1 MKIRLPEK
9 KFFTVAE
16 LAARWEVS
24 PSDVEHQL
32 DTGELPRA
40 DKLAALAGKRTTVF
54 VAAKENPF
62 AKFPEDFIPGDVSG
76 FIDWESGTRVFIG
89 FHDKGTLTHSIFAY
103 DPNLKFEETTDR
115 NIYRELEEGFPQAL
129 ETVVLIEDVLAFESK
144 YAEQER
150 TVSTSG
156 EATGNIHKS
165 DMLQYLNQAAHRFW
179 ADKDPKD
186 RASHPTNNEIAKWL
200 VCKGFSQTIANK
212 AATII
217 RPEWAVPGRKPDK

>member
-16 LAARWEVS
+16 LASRWKVS

-32 DTGELPRA
+32 DIGELPRA

-89 FHDKGTLTHSIFAY
+89 FHDKDTLTHSIFAY

-150 TVSTSG
+150 
-156 EATGNIHKS
+156 
-165 DMLQYLNQAAHRFW
+165 RFE
-179 ADKDPKD
+179 
-186 RASHPTNNEIAKWL
+186 ASHGKITESTCINI
-200 VCKGFSQTIANK
+200 
-212 AATII
+212 
-217 RPEWAVPGRKPDK
+217 